1 LFLLKNEQSISVS
14 FKQGNE
20 FDSSVDDIAH
30 NKKNEVF
37 EKSNHLKNGSE
48 IGKKDDKMNSKK
60 EQDENISFSN
70 KKPLIIKNL
79 EEEDP
84 LESHVISFDNGKNQE
99 NIEKLNFRKDEKNS
113 NFDMPENGKII
124 KNLQDIDS
132 LSQLETPI
140 KIDSMNYPRLSSVD
154 SIPKNRMN
162 LNKFTVR
169 SRVF

>member
-1 LFLLKNEQSISVS
+1 
-14 FKQGNE
+14 
-20 FDSSVDDIAH
+20 
-30 NKKNEVF
+30 
-37 EKSNHLKNGSE
+37 
-48 IGKKDDKMNSKK
+48 MNSKK
-60 EQDENISFSN
+60 EQDENIRFSN
-70 KKPLIIKNL
+70 KKPLKIKNL
-79 EEEDP
+79 EEQDP